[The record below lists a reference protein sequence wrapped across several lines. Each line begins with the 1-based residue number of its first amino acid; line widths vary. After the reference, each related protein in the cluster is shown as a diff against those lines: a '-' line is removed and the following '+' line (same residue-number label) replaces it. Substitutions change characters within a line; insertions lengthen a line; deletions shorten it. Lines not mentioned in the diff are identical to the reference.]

1 MKFSF
6 YPKLAL
12 SSIRKNKKL
21 YLPYILTCIG
31 MVAMYYIIVYLQY
44 SDILS
49 YMPKTF
55 TLREMF
61 NLGSWVIAIFAL
73 IFLFYT
79 NSFLIRRRKKEFGL
93 FNILGMGKKN
103 ICVLVLCETV
113 ITGIIALAGGLLAGV
128 LFSKLAE
135 LVLVNII
142 KGNIS
147 YSLSV
152 SPYAFLSTAAVF
164 CAVFFL
170 LFLNTVF
177 QLRHSNAISLLR
189 SENVG
194 EKPPKG
200 NFILAG
206 IGLILLSA
214 AYYLAITIKNPVSAL
229 TIFFVAVIM
238 VIVSTYF
245 LFISGSV
252 TLCRAL
258 QKNKKYYYKPQHFVS
273 VSSMVYRMKRN
284 GAGLASI
291 CILATMVLVML
302 SSSASLYFGE
312 EASLSASFPKEINVT
327 VSFSSPDDMSDENI
341 AALRDSIKEI
351 NKKYNVTESN
361 LIDFC
366 SVNVA
371 GVMENGNFQP
381 DVSAYNA
388 AYFDVYEKIYNL
400 TIVSLN
406 DYNRITGKRE
416 ILNDNEILVYT
427 DNKNFREQKLNL
439 DGENTLTVKDYVDC
453 PFFKTQINDI
463 VSSIVIFAPDPSA
476 TVEKLRVL
484 SDYNGQS
491 LLSSNWLYNF
501 DTNTDGKNQI
511 ELRKELYEVLLQKL
525 DNTPE
530 LKMISCESRE
540 ENREDFYNTFG
551 GLFFLGIILSIV
563 FIFAAVLIIYYK
575 QISEG
580 YEDCARFDIMQKVG
594 ITKEGIRKSI
604 NSQLLTVFFMPLL
617 FAGMHLAFAFPIISR
632 LLKLFHL
639 NNIMLFA
646 VSSITAFLVFA
657 LLYALVYKITS
668 NAYYKIVSRAKNR

>member
-55 TLREMF
+55 ILREMF

-93 FNILGMGKKN
+93 YNILGMGKKN

-164 CAVFFL
+164 CTVFFL

-229 TIFFVAVIM
+229 TIFFGAVIM

-273 VSSMVYRMKRN
+273 VSSMAYRMKRN

-416 ILNDNEILVYT
+416 TLNDNEILVYT

-453 PFFKTQINDI
+453 PFFKTQINDM

-668 NAYYKIVSRAKNR
+668 NAYYKIVSRAKK

>member
-55 TLREMF
+55 ILREMF

-135 LVLVNII
+135 LVLVNIV

-164 CAVFFL
+164 CTVFFL

-177 QLRHSNAISLLR
+177 QLRHSNAISLLH

-229 TIFFVAVIM
+229 TIFFGAVIT

-273 VSSMVYRMKRN
+273 VSSMAYRMKRN

-327 VSFSSPDDMSDENI
+327 VSFSNPDDMSDENI

-406 DYNRITGKRE
+406 DYNRITGEK
-416 ILNDNEILVYT
+416 
-427 DNKNFREQKLNL
+427 
-439 DGENTLTVKDYVDC
+439 GNT
-453 PFFKTQINDI
+453 
-463 VSSIVIFAPDPSA
+463 
-476 TVEKLRVL
+476 
-484 SDYNGQS
+484 
-491 LLSSNWLYNF
+491 
-501 DTNTDGKNQI
+501 
-511 ELRKELYEVLLQKL
+511 
-525 DNTPE
+525 
-530 LKMISCESRE
+530 
-540 ENREDFYNTFG
+540 
-551 GLFFLGIILSIV
+551 
-563 FIFAAVLIIYYK
+563 
-575 QISEG
+575 
-580 YEDCARFDIMQKVG
+580 
-594 ITKEGIRKSI
+594 
-604 NSQLLTVFFMPLL
+604 
-617 FAGMHLAFAFPIISR
+617 
-632 LLKLFHL
+632 
-639 NNIMLFA
+639 
-646 VSSITAFLVFA
+646 
-657 LLYALVYKITS
+657 
-668 NAYYKIVSRAKNR
+668 

>member
-93 FNILGMGKKN
+93 YNILGMGKKN
-103 ICVLVLCETV
+103 ICFLVLCETV

-200 NFILAG
+200 NWILAL
-206 IGLILLSA
+206 IGFVLLSA

-229 TIFFVAVIM
+229 TIFFGAVIM
-238 VIVSTYF
+238 VIVGTYF

-258 QKNKKYYYKPQHFVS
+258 QKNKRYYYKPQHFVS
-273 VSSMVYRMKRN
+273 VSSMAYRMKRN

-312 EASLSASFPKEINVT
+312 ESSLSATYPKEINVT
-327 VSFSSPDDMSDENI
+327 ASFLTPDDMSDENI

-361 LIDFC
+361 LIDFS

-381 DVSAYNA
+381 DVNAYSNA
-388 AYFDVYEKIYNL
+388 SFDVYERIYNL
-400 TIVSLN
+400 TIVSLS

-439 DGENTLTVKDYVDC
+439 DGENILTVKEYVDC
-453 PFFKTQINDI
+453 PYFKTQINDI
-463 VSSIVIFAPDPSA
+463 VSSIVVFAPDPSA
-476 TVEKLRVL
+476 TVAKLRVL

-511 ELRKELYEVLLQKL
+511 ELRKELYEVLKQRL

-639 NNIMLFA
+639 DNIMLFA
-646 VSSITAFLVFA
+646 ASSITAFLVFA

-668 NAYYKIVSRAKNR
+668 NAYYKIVSRAKK

>member
-55 TLREMF
+55 ILREMF

-93 FNILGMGKKN
+93 YNILGMGKKN

-229 TIFFVAVIM
+229 TIFFGAVIM

-273 VSSMVYRMKRN
+273 VSSMAYRMRRN

-327 VSFSSPDDMSDENI
+327 ASFSSPDDMSDENI

-416 ILNDNEILVYT
+416 TLNDNEILVYT

-657 LLYALVYKITS
+657 LLYSLVYKITS

>member
-49 YMPKTF
+49 YMPKTS

-327 VSFSSPDDMSDENI
+327 ASFSSPDDMSDENI

-406 DYNRITGKRE
+406 DYNRITGRRE

-668 NAYYKIVSRAKNR
+668 NAYYKIVSRAKK

>member
-93 FNILGMGKKN
+93 YNILGMGKKN

-152 SPYAFLSTAAVF
+152 SPSAFLSTAAVF

-229 TIFFVAVIM
+229 TIFFGAVIM

-327 VSFSSPDDMSDENI
+327 ASFSSPDDMSDENI

-381 DVSAYNA
+381 DVTAYNA

-416 ILNDNEILVYT
+416 TLNDNEILVYT

>member
-55 TLREMF
+55 ILREMF

-93 FNILGMGKKN
+93 YNILGMGKKN

-229 TIFFVAVIM
+229 TIFFGAVIM

-273 VSSMVYRMKRN
+273 VSSMAYRMRRN

-327 VSFSSPDDMSDENI
+327 ASFSSPDDMSDENI

-416 ILNDNEILVYT
+416 TLNDNEILVYT

>member
-142 KGNIS
+142 RGNIS

-229 TIFFVAVIM
+229 TIFFGAVIM

-273 VSSMVYRMKRN
+273 VSSMAYRMKRN

-327 VSFSSPDDMSDENI
+327 ASFSNPDDMSDENI

>member
-93 FNILGMGKKN
+93 YNILGMGKKN

-284 GAGLASI
+284 GARLASI

-327 VSFSSPDDMSDENI
+327 ASFSSPDDMSDENI

-381 DVSAYNA
+381 DVTAYNA

-463 VSSIVIFAPDPSA
+463 VSSIVIFAPDPST

>member
-55 TLREMF
+55 ILREMF

-93 FNILGMGKKN
+93 YNILGMGKKN

-229 TIFFVAVIM
+229 TIFFGAVIM

-273 VSSMVYRMKRN
+273 VSSMAYRMKRN

-327 VSFSSPDDMSDENI
+327 VSFSNPDDMSDENI

-646 VSSITAFLVFA
+646 ASSITAFLVFA

-668 NAYYKIVSRAKNR
+668 NAYYKIVSRAKK

>member
-93 FNILGMGKKN
+93 YNILGMGKKN

-273 VSSMVYRMKRN
+273 VSSMVYRMKLN

-327 VSFSSPDDMSDENI
+327 ASFSSPDDMSDENI

-381 DVSAYNA
+381 DVTAYNA

-463 VSSIVIFAPDPSA
+463 VSSIVIFAPDPST

>member
-55 TLREMF
+55 ILREMF

-93 FNILGMGKKN
+93 YNILGMGKKN

-229 TIFFVAVIM
+229 TIFFGAVIM

-273 VSSMVYRMKRN
+273 VSSMAYRMKRN

-327 VSFSSPDDMSDENI
+327 ASFSSPDDMSDENI

-416 ILNDNEILVYT
+416 TLNDNEILVYT

>member
-55 TLREMF
+55 ILREMF

-93 FNILGMGKKN
+93 YNILGMGKKN

-229 TIFFVAVIM
+229 TIFFGAVIM

-273 VSSMVYRMKRN
+273 VSSMAYRMRRN

-327 VSFSSPDDMSDENI
+327 ASFSSPDDMSDENI

>member
-93 FNILGMGKKN
+93 YNILGMGKKN

-229 TIFFVAVIM
+229 TIFFGAVIM

-273 VSSMVYRMKRN
+273 VSSMAYRMKRN

-327 VSFSSPDDMSDENI
+327 VSFSNPDDMSDENI

-416 ILNDNEILVYT
+416 TLNDNEILVYT

-476 TVEKLRVL
+476 TVEKLRML

-668 NAYYKIVSRAKNR
+668 NAYYKIVSRAKK

>member
-55 TLREMF
+55 ILREMF

-93 FNILGMGKKN
+93 YNILGMGKKN

-229 TIFFVAVIM
+229 TIFFGAVIM

-273 VSSMVYRMKRN
+273 VSSMAYRMKRN

-327 VSFSSPDDMSDENI
+327 VSFSNPDDMSDENI

-416 ILNDNEILVYT
+416 TLNDNEILVYT

-476 TVEKLRVL
+476 TVEKLRML

-668 NAYYKIVSRAKNR
+668 NAYYKIVSRAKK

>member
-55 TLREMF
+55 ILREMF

-93 FNILGMGKKN
+93 YNILGMGKKN

-229 TIFFVAVIM
+229 TIFFGAVIM

-273 VSSMVYRMKRN
+273 VSSMAYRMKRN

-327 VSFSSPDDMSDENI
+327 VSFSNPDDMSDENI

-668 NAYYKIVSRAKNR
+668 NAYYKIVSRAKK

>member
-6 YPKLAL
+6 YPKLAV

-93 FNILGMGKKN
+93 YNILGMGKKN
-103 ICVLVLCETV
+103 ICFLVLCETV

-135 LVLVNII
+135 LLLVNII
-142 KGNIS
+142 KGNIN

-152 SPYAFLSTAAVF
+152 SPYAFLSTVAVF

-206 IGLILLSA
+206 IGLILLSV

-229 TIFFVAVIM
+229 TVFFGAVIM
-238 VIVSTYF
+238 VIVGTYF

-252 TLCRAL
+252 ALCRAL
-258 QKNKKYYYKPQHFVS
+258 QKNKRYYYKPQHFVS
-273 VSSMVYRMKRN
+273 VSSMAYRMKRN

-312 EASLSASFPKEINVT
+312 EASLNSSFPKEINVT
-327 VSFSSPDDMSDENI
+327 ASFLTPDDMSDENI

-381 DVSAYNA
+381 DVNAYNA

-406 DYNRITGKRE
+406 DYNRITGKNE

-463 VSSIVIFAPDPSA
+463 VSSIVIFAPDTSA
-476 TVEKLRVL
+476 TVAKLGEL
-484 SDYNGQS
+484 SDYNGRS

-540 ENREDFYNTFG
+540 ANREDFYNTFG

-639 NNIMLFA
+639 DNIMLFA
-646 VSSITAFLVFA
+646 VASITAFLVFA

-668 NAYYKIVSRAKNR
+668 NAYYKIVSQAKNK

>member
-93 FNILGMGKKN
+93 YNILGMGKKN

-327 VSFSSPDDMSDENI
+327 ASFSSPDDMSDENI

-416 ILNDNEILVYT
+416 TLNDNEILVYT

>member
-55 TLREMF
+55 ILREMF

-164 CAVFFL
+164 CTVFFL

-229 TIFFVAVIM
+229 TIFFGAVIM

-273 VSSMVYRMKRN
+273 VSSMAYRMKRN

-427 DNKNFREQKLNL
+427 DNNNFREQKLNL

-604 NSQLLTVFFMPLL
+604 NSQLLTVFFLPLL

-668 NAYYKIVSRAKNR
+668 NAYYKIVSRAKK

>member
-93 FNILGMGKKN
+93 YNILGMGKKN

-229 TIFFVAVIM
+229 TIFFGAVIM

-381 DVSAYNA
+381 DVTAYNA

-416 ILNDNEILVYT
+416 TLNDNEILVYT

-668 NAYYKIVSRAKNR
+668 NAYYKIVSRAKK

>member
-93 FNILGMGKKN
+93 YNILGMGKKN

-327 VSFSSPDDMSDENI
+327 ASFSSPDDMSDENI

-381 DVSAYNA
+381 DVTAYNA

-463 VSSIVIFAPDPSA
+463 VSSIVIFAPDPST

>member
-55 TLREMF
+55 ILREMF

-93 FNILGMGKKN
+93 YNILGMGKKN

-229 TIFFVAVIM
+229 TIFFGAVIM

-273 VSSMVYRMKRN
+273 VSSMAYRMKRN

-327 VSFSSPDDMSDENI
+327 VSFSNPDDMSDENI

-453 PFFKTQINDI
+453 PFFKTQINDM

-668 NAYYKIVSRAKNR
+668 NAYYKIVSRAKK

>member
-55 TLREMF
+55 ILREMF

-164 CAVFFL
+164 CTVFFL
-170 LFLNTVF
+170 LFLNMVF
-177 QLRHSNAISLLR
+177 QLRHSNAISLLH

-229 TIFFVAVIM
+229 TIFFGAVIM

-273 VSSMVYRMKRN
+273 VSSMAYRMKRN

-327 VSFSSPDDMSDENI
+327 ASFSNPDDMSDENI

-646 VSSITAFLVFA
+646 VSSTTAFLVFA

-668 NAYYKIVSRAKNR
+668 NAYYKIVSRAKK

>member
-55 TLREMF
+55 ILREMF

-229 TIFFVAVIM
+229 TIFFGAVIM

-273 VSSMVYRMKRN
+273 VSSMAYRMKRN

-668 NAYYKIVSRAKNR
+668 NAYYKIVSRAKK

>member
-55 TLREMF
+55 ILREMF

-93 FNILGMGKKN
+93 YNILGMGKKN

-164 CAVFFL
+164 CTVFFL

-229 TIFFVAVIM
+229 TIFFGAVIM

-273 VSSMVYRMKRN
+273 VSSMAYRMKRN

-327 VSFSSPDDMSDENI
+327 VSFSNPDDMSDENI

-617 FAGMHLAFAFPIISR
+617 FAGMHLAFAFPIIIR

-668 NAYYKIVSRAKNR
+668 NAYYKIVSRAKK

>member
-93 FNILGMGKKN
+93 YNILGMGKKN

-229 TIFFVAVIM
+229 TIFFGAVIM

-327 VSFSSPDDMSDENI
+327 ASFSSPDDMSDENI

-525 DNTPE
+525 DNTPK

-646 VSSITAFLVFA
+646 VSSITAFLGFA

>member
-93 FNILGMGKKN
+93 YNILGMGKKN

-229 TIFFVAVIM
+229 TIFFGAVIM

-273 VSSMVYRMKRN
+273 VSSMAYRMKRN

-327 VSFSSPDDMSDENI
+327 ASFSSPDDMSDENI

-381 DVSAYNA
+381 DVTAYNA

-416 ILNDNEILVYT
+416 TLNDNEILVYT

-668 NAYYKIVSRAKNR
+668 NAYYKIVSRAKK